1 MATRPRFLVDLG
13 DLKLSPAQQKEIASA
28 IQGVVMQKLA
38 HHFHSRPHIDLAKAP
53 GQGGWAGAMMA
64 SSASG
69 LAKLKKDNAW
79 GRPGKS
85 RGRKKRKSR
94 T

>member
-1 MATRPRFLVDLG
+1 MATKPRFLVDLG
-13 DLKLSPAQQKEIASA
+13 DLKLSAAQQKDIAFA

-53 GQGGWAGAMMA
+53 GHGGWAGAMMA

-79 GRPGKS
+79 GRPGK
-85 RGRKKRKSR
+85 GRKKRKSPI
-94 T
+94 